1 MRLGRNPERGY
12 STIEMMVTLVLTG
25 VLAAIAISATNV
37 ALDRSRQR
45 ATMADMRTISR
56 AIEAYVVDYENIPEH
71 TGGLEELQRK
81 ISGYTNTMIPIRDS
95 WGHEYG
101 FFHSGE
107 QSYTLVSYGKDGIDG
122 ADYARRAKFDFS
134 RDLVMFNGIFVRAP
148 E

>member
-1 MRLGRNPERGY
+1 MRPGRNAERGY

-25 VLAAIAISATNV
+25 VLAAIAISATTV

-56 AIEAYVVDYENIPEH
+56 AIEAYVVDHEYIPESA
-71 TGGLEELQRK
+71 GGLAELQEQ
-81 ISGYTNTMIPIRDS
+81 ISGYTNAMIPTHDS

-101 FFHSGE
+101 FFHGTD

-122 ADYARRAKFDFS
+122 NDFARAAKFDFT

>member
-1 MRLGRNPERGY
+1 MRLGRDPERGY

-37 ALDRSRQR
+37 ALDRARQR

-56 AIEAYVVDYENIPEH
+56 AIEAYVVDYEKIPEH
-71 TGGLEELQRK
+71 AGGLQALQEQ
-81 ISGYTNTMIPIRDS
+81 ISGYTNTMIPVRDS

-101 FFHSGE
+101 FFHGE
-107 QSYTLVSYGKDGIDG
+107 DKSYTLVSYGKDGIDG
-122 ADYARRAKFDFS
+122 EDYVRGAKFDFT

>member
-1 MRLGRNPERGY
+1 MRLGRNSERGY

-25 VLAAIAISATNV
+25 VLAAIAISATTV

-56 AIEAYVVDYENIPEH
+56 AIEAYVVDNDDIPEH
-71 TGGLEELQRK
+71 AGGLAALQK
-81 ISGYTNTMIPIRDS
+81 QISGYTNTLIPTHDS

-101 FFHSGE
+101 FFHGTD
-107 QSYTLVSYGKDGIDG
+107 QSYTLVCYGKDGIDG
-122 ADYARRAKFDFS
+122 DDFTRAARFDFT
-134 RDLVMFNGIFVRAP
+134 RDLVLFNGIFVRAP

>member
-56 AIEAYVVDYENIPEH
+56 AIEAYVVDNENIPEH
-71 TGGLEELQRK
+71 AGGLEALQK
-81 ISGYTNTMIPIRDS
+81 QISGYANTMIPIHDS

-101 FFHSGE
+101 FFHGAD
-107 QSYTLVSYGKDGIDG
+107 QAYTLVCYGKDGIDG
-122 ADYARRAKFDFS
+122 DDFTRAARFDFN
-134 RDLVMFNGIFVRAP
+134 RDLIMFNGIFVRAP